1 MHGVTISMVS
11 NCFTSIKR
19 VHAIKMH
26 VCFTIRG
33 ASMRYNQSQNKGL
46 GTIFSKWIQILS
58 RVLSC
63 KASMAPRYVYVVPVQ
78 KK

>member
-1 MHGVTISMVS
+1 
-11 NCFTSIKR
+11 
-19 VHAIKMH
+19 
-26 VCFTIRG
+26 
-33 ASMRYNQSQNKGL
+33 MRYNQSQNKGL